1 MAVRPGRDMTELFPK
16 EILQQASRLVSV
28 CKSRGLS
35 IATAES
41 CTGGLIA
48 GAITEIAGASDI
60 FERGFVTY
68 TNEAKVEMLSVPQE
82 VLNGHGAVSEPVA
95 RAMAEG
101 AVANSA
107 SVLGIAVTGI
117 AGPGGGTP
125 EKPVGLVHLA
135 CAQRGQPTLHLRE
148 IFPGDRTAIRIATV
162 AAALDLA
169 LKRIG

>member
-1 MAVRPGRDMTELFPK
+1 MTELFPPN
-16 EILQQASRLVSV
+16 ILQQASHLIAV

-35 IATAES
+35 IAIAES

-68 TNEAKVEMLSVPQE
+68 ANEAKVEMLGVPQE
-82 VLNGHGAVSEPVA
+82 MLNGHGAVSEPVA

-107 SVLGIAVTGI
+107 STLGIAVTGI

-148 IFPGDRTAIRIATV
+148 IFPGDRTAVRLATIS
-162 AAALDLA
+162 AALELA